1 MSKVFELMTIYDWIL
16 IIIILLIGTSI
27 LFLPFWGN
35 GNENNKNHHIFIS
48 VDGEVVEKI
57 PIKDTIGESHLFEV
71 EGPIGTSVI
80 EAEDGRV
87 RMKSSPCHEKIC
99 ENAGWIERPGP
110 TIICV
115 PNEISIWIESD
126 SSDFDGTTW

>member
-16 IIIILLIGTSI
+16 IIVILLLGTSI
-27 LFLPFWGN
+27 LLFPFWRS
-35 GNENNKNHHIFIS
+35 GNENNENQHIFIS

-57 PIKDTIGESHLFEV
+57 PIEETIDESHLFEV

-80 EAEDGRV
+80 EAKDGRV

-99 ENAGWIERPGP
+99 ENAGWIERAGP

-115 PNEISIWIESD
+115 PNEISIWIKSE
-126 SSDFDGTTW
+126 SSDLDGTTW